1 RGIGH
6 APLPARGRSADAL
19 PARAGKP
26 FASGRGPPPHGLA
39 HALAAVEGELRAAP
53 AHRAHHLSHLG
64 LRLGDGGG
72 GLPDAL
78 PLALARGVT
87 RLGAAETKAALQ
99 DPRGR
104 PANSRHRRA
113 PPHRGLAPLSRW
125 RRRRGRKVAGGRGG
139 GVDRGRPCANVA
151 RSSFPSSRC
160 RPAPGRPRPPA
171 RGEAPAGRNPGS
183 SPFRFVSLPPFASST
198 ARAPERGT
206 AAGGWSGSPTR
217 SWILRFPRARRS
229 RGSSS
234 RPGRT

>member
-99 DPRGR
+99 DPGG
-104 PANSRHRRA
+104 A
-113 PPHRGLAPLSRW
+113 PREFETSSCAAP
-125 RRRRGRKVAGGRGG
+125 
-139 GVDRGRPCANVA
+139 
-151 RSSFPSSRC
+151 
-160 RPAPGRPRPPA
+160 
-171 RGEAPAGRNPGS
+171 
-183 SPFRFVSLPPFASST
+183 
-198 ARAPERGT
+198 
-206 AAGGWSGSPTR
+206 SGS
-217 SWILRFPRARRS
+217 RAAFAMATKAGPES
-229 RGSSS
+229 
-234 RPGRT
+234 